1 MAAKPLTP
9 ERLRQIEAAA
19 GCGLSDEEVAR
30 VVGLD
35 AKVLDR
41 PKVRKALEKARAN
54 VVQQVAAAL
63 IRKALGGNIPAA
75 VFYLKAKAGW
85 RDTDAALE
93 REQEERRKRTPRILV
108 IDDMQTDPVPFPEGQ
123 PAAQA
128 SA

>member
-1 MAAKPLTP
+1 MASKPLTP

-30 VVGLD
+30 VVGVEP
-35 AKVLDR
+35 KVLDR

-93 REQEERRKRTPRILV
+93 REQEERRRRTPRILV
-108 IDDMQTDPVPFPEGQ
+108 IDDMQTDPVPFPEGGAQ
-123 PAAQA
+123 QAAG
-128 SA
+128 

>member
-1 MAAKPLTP
+1 MPVKPLTP

-19 GCGLSDEEVAR
+19 GCGLSDDEVAR
-30 VVGLD
+30 VVGVEP
-35 AKVLDR
+35 KVLDR
-41 PKVRKALEKARAN
+41 PKVRKALEAARAK

-63 IRKALGGNIPAA
+63 IRKALLGNIPAA

-108 IDDMQTDPVPFPEGQ
+108 IDEYQVDPVPTGTGV
-123 PAAQA
+123 AQA
-128 SA
+128 AG

>member
-1 MAAKPLTP
+1 MPSKPLTA

-19 GCGLSDEEVAR
+19 GVGCSDEEVAR
-30 VVGLD
+30 IVGVEPS
-35 AKVLDR
+35 VLDR
-41 PKVRKALEKARAN
+41 PKVRKLVDASRAK

-63 IRKALGGNIPAA
+63 IRKALAGNIPAA

-93 REQEERRKRTPRILV
+93 REQEERRKRTPRILI
-108 IDDMQTDPVPFPEGQ
+108 IDDADGG

-128 SA
+128 DPQPAGAA

>member
-9 ERLRQIEAAA
+9 ERLRQIETAA

-30 VVGLD
+30 IVGVD
-35 AKVLDR
+35 PKTLDR
-41 PKVRKALEKARAN
+41 PKIRKALERARASI
-54 VVQQVAAAL
+54 VQQVAAAL
-63 IRKALGGNIPAA
+63 IRKALAGNIPAA

-108 IDDMQTDPVPFPEGQ
+108 IDDYQTDPIPLPEGG
-123 PAAQA
+123 AKA